1 MNCVLIRKCFKI
13 LFLKN
18 NFYQSKSVPKDSPL
32 IWSNGLESPK
42 KCGISGHISDSEACQ
57 RKNERGGFRSK
68 SKPIPI
74 FFFLVYNM
82 SSKKALIDSYLG
94 GLLFLLFFL
103 ASLIN
108 NKKGKSSKNVLHH
121 TNYLS

>member
-18 NFYQSKSVPKDSPL
+18 NIYQSKSVPKDSPL

-57 RKNERGGFRSK
+57 RKNGRGGFRSK

-74 FFFLVYNM
+74 FFFGLQHVEQE
-82 SSKKALIDSYLG
+82 SLDSFVSWRPA
-94 GLLFLLFFL
+94 FLTILSGFF
-103 ASLIN
+103 N
-108 NKKGKSSKNVLHH
+108 QQQKR
-121 TNYLS
+121 

>member
-1 MNCVLIRKCFKI
+1 MNCVLIRKCFNI

-18 NFYQSKSVPKDSPL
+18 NIYQSKSVPKDSPL

-74 FFFLVYNM
+74 FFLVYNM

-103 ASLIN
+103 DSLIN
-108 NKKGKSSKNVLHH
+108 NKKGKSSK
-121 TNYLS
+121 SFIIFCFF

>member
-74 FFFLVYNM
+74 FFLVYNM

-103 ASLIN
+103 DSLIN